1 MLSRFLRAKAQ
12 ARFQARWLLIPTLT
26 ALAISGCGGGGSASA
41 PTVVQPEPPA
51 PATGLWVN
59 GGAGAGLERYREGLL
74 ALRDTAATVDVALGA
89 EAGEA
94 AGDAGA
100 PAAGG
105 ADGGADSGSFTTT
118 YTLEADVDEHDSVK
132 YNGRVLAIAPSRS
145 GCCFAVEP
153 FTDVA
158 AAVDLPPAG
167 EKNVALYQT
176 EPSSG
181 SATLLADLALED
193 NEAVEG
199 LYLTRQHL
207 QVLMSSA
214 WWGTYGDALGMP
226 GNFQSQTVRLL
237 GFDISDPS
245 LPRMDNELVI
255 DGALIASRRTGDTIH
270 LITRHAPSIEGLV
283 PFPTTEI
290 DTANNDAVLA
300 TIEPEAVLPT
310 ITRNGA
316 AETPLTLDDCYRT
329 DPEHPLATPIPTD
342 SSVTL
347 MLSVSASTGS
357 IEAAACTLEPVT
369 GFYTSSEHVALTYI
383 DYSDEQQRTWVHLL
397 TLDGFE
403 YLGSERV
410 DGLLYGGGNADFRIS
425 AFDGVLRLV
434 TTRFTNDPA
443 DRFQHLLH
451 TLAPEQDAPELTLLA
466 TLGSTEADAIGKP
479 NEDLYG
485 VRFLGNR
492 VFLVTFER
500 IDPLYVVDVSDP
512 TSPAILGSLDVPGLS
527 DLLHPVSD
535 DLLLGVGRTT
545 TGYSKV
551 ELFNIAD
558 PSQPIS
564 AGSFVLGAEQSFS
577 YSPAQYNRYT
587 FTYLRGEQT
596 DRFTLPYVA
605 GGNTPEGYRQ
615 GSYVA
620 LFEIHN
626 TQTPNSAEIMPT
638 GVVSLGEE
646 LSVGDDTRVVL
657 DQDAIY
663 VINQGQ
669 LWGGFWQ
676 QPEAVVPQ

>member
-1 MLSRFLRAKAQ
+1 MLSRLLRAAPQ
-12 ARFQARWLLIPTLT
+12 PLIRTRGGVWSIVL
-26 ALAISGCGGGGSASA
+26 ALCITGCGGGGSSA
-41 PTVVQPEPPA
+41 TPTVVQPEPPA
-51 PATGLWVN
+51 PATGLWVR
-59 GGAGAGLERYREGLL
+59 GGEGTGLGRYREGLL
-74 ALRDTAATVDVALGA
+74 QLQSITGTVNGPLGTDD
-89 EAGEA
+89 GSEA
-94 AGDAGA
+94 AGDAAA
-100 PAAGG
+100 PAVGG
-105 ADGGADSGSFTTT
+105 ADGGDYTTT

-132 YNGRVLAIAPSRS
+132 YNGRILAIAPSRS

-158 AAVDLPPAG
+158 AVVDLPPAG
-167 EKNVALYQT
+167 EKTVALYQT

-181 SATLLADLALED
+181 SASLLADLALED

-199 LYLTRQHL
+199 LYLTEQHV

-214 WWGTYGDALGMP
+214 WWGTYGDALSMP
-226 GNFQSQTVRLL
+226 SNFQSQTVRLV

-245 LPRMDNELVI
+245 LPRVDNELVI
-255 DGALIASRRTGDTIH
+255 DGALIASRRTGDIIH
-270 LITRHAPSIEGLV
+270 LITRHAPSIDGLV
-283 PFPTTEI
+283 PFPTTEA

-310 ITRNGA
+310 ITRNGT

-329 DPEHPLATPIPTD
+329 DPEHPLAAPMPTD

-347 MLSVSASTGS
+347 MLSVSASTGR

-369 GFYTSSEHVALTYI
+369 GFYTNSEHVALTYI

-397 TLDGFE
+397 TLDGFG

-410 DGLLYGGGNADFRIS
+410 DGLLYSGGNADFRIS
-425 AFDGVLRLV
+425 AFDGVVRLV
-434 TTRFTNDPA
+434 TTRFTDNPT

-451 TLAPEQDAPELTLLA
+451 TLTPEQDSPELTLLA
-466 TLGSTEADAIGKP
+466 TLGSTEADALGKP

-492 VFLVTFER
+492 VYLVTFER
-500 IDPLYVVDVSDP
+500 IDPLYVVDVTDP
-512 TSPAILGSLDVPGLS
+512 RSPTILGSLDVPGLS

-551 ELFNIAD
+551 ELFNITD
-558 PSQPIS
+558 PSQPTS
-564 AGSFVLGAEQSFS
+564 AGVFVLGADQSFS

-596 DRFTLPYVA
+596 DRFTLPFVA

-615 GSYVA
+615 GGYVG

-626 TQTPNSAEIMPT
+626 TQTPSSAEIVPT
-638 GVVSLGEE
+638 GIVSLGENAF
-646 LSVGDDTRVVL
+646 VGDDTRVVL

-663 VINQGQ
+663 VVNQGQ